1 MTELAEQPTTPAG
14 GGPMVELTPDE
25 RRQQQQQVLE
35 SPPRPYGVE
44 ARVIFWLEDRAW
56 GTDRTLPKFKAREL
70 VARSPYRAWA
80 HEHDDERADI
90 EEERNERS
98 HWNVLRQLIAEDE
111 CHESRLRFD
120 LLPAVGALSM
130 YAFTRIQHRL
140 NPRRSFRVNADIED
154 HAAHEYALFVA
165 EHPEW
170 EYRGFEGLSEYGRYE
185 SRADVLRQLGCDEH
199 VHKERSIQRAR

>member
-1 MTELAEQPTTPAG
+1 MTEVVKGPTAPAT
-14 GGPMVELTPDE
+14 GGPMIALTSE
-25 RRQQQQQVLE
+25 QRRQQHQQILD

-56 GTDRTLPKFKAREL
+56 GPERTLPKFKAREL

-80 HEHDDERADI
+80 DGHDDERSDV

-111 CHESRLRFD
+111 CDESRVRFD
-120 LLPAVGALSM
+120 VLPAVGALSM

-170 EYRGFEGLSEYGRYE
+170 EHRAFEGVSEYGRYE
-185 SRADVLRQLGCDEH
+185 SRADVLRQLGCDER

>member
-1 MTELAEQPTTPAG
+1 
-14 GGPMVELTPDE
+14 MVALTPEE
-25 RRQQQQQVLE
+25 RRHQQQRILD

-44 ARVIFWLEDRAW
+44 ARLIFWLEDRAW

-80 HEHDDERADI
+80 HEHDDECSDI
-90 EEERNERS
+90 EEENNERS

-111 CHESRLRFD
+111 CEESRVRFEV
-120 LLPAVGALSM
+120 LPAIGALSM
-130 YAFTRIQHRL
+130 YAFTRIQHRF
-140 NPRRSFRVNADIED
+140 NPSRSFRVNADIED

-170 EYRGFEGLSEYGRYE
+170 EHRVFEGVSEYGRYE